1 MDVVIRLVAGGIVGA
16 GLGLVIGRARS
27 CSAEAC
33 KARVNVVFA
42 VVAGAFFGAAAAWA
56 MMGE

>member
-1 MDVVIRLVAGGIVGA
+1 MEVAIKLAAGAIVGA
-16 GLGLVIGRARS
+16 GLGLVIGRAKS

-56 MMGE
+56 LMSG